1 MNKVI
6 IITGPTGTGKTK
18 LSIEVAKKYH
28 TEIIN
33 GDAYQVYKNMD
44 ILTAKVT
51 NEEKQN
57 IPHHLFDIKEPTEEY
72 SVAEYQQNVRK
83 LISDFE
89 NRNLIP
95 LIVGGSGLYLDSVIY
110 DYDFSKIGRNNET
123 EIKYRNLTNE
133 ELHKVLEDLN
143 KEAALKIHMN
153 NRKRVLRAI
162 ELAEDNAIVTKFN
175 NRLLYDPLIIFLN
188 EDRDKLYN
196 ALNKR
201 VDKMIEEGL
210 LDEVKELSLMNLSK
224 TAQKA
229 IGYKEFIA
237 YFNGEKL
244 LDECVDEVKKNTRHY
259 AKRQITWFK
268 RDSEINWIYIDEYN
282 SFEEI
287 YSYAKAVIERGLLYG

>member
-57 IPHHLFDIKEPTEEY
+57 IPHHLFDIKEPSEEY

-133 ELHKVLEDLN
+133 ELHKVLENLN

-268 RDSEINWIYIDEYN
+268 NKPNITILDINRDDFQETINKAFNIIDN
-282 SFEEI
+282 FF
-287 YSYAKAVIERGLLYG
+287 KK